1 MTRKRRSF
9 KRISYTLDYR
19 PLIIIATEGKKTEPS
34 YFKMAI
40 FKPPGTPVHVVTL
53 ETRASSSPSA
63 VLSRINRYI
72 REYGITS
79 KDVAWLVM
87 DKDNWKDTHLDQLYL
102 WSKSQSNRGLAVSNP
117 QFEYWLLLHFED
129 GNDVHNKTECLNKLK
144 CHCPNY
150 NKSNIP
156 VDKFKLSNVKKAI
169 QRAKSKDNPPCVKWP
184 TTTGTTVYRLVERII
199 S

>member
-34 YFKMAI
+34 YFRMVV
-40 FKPPGTPVHVVTL
+40 FKPPRTAVHVVTL
-53 ETRASSSPSA
+53 GTKTSSSPIT
-63 VLSRINRYI
+63 VLNRIKRYI
-72 REYGITS
+72 KEYGIKS
-79 KDVAWLVM
+79 GDEAWIVV
-87 DKDNWKDTHLDQLYL
+87 DKDNWKDTHLEQLYS
-102 WSKSQSNRGLAVSNP
+102 WSTLQSNRGLAVSNP

-150 NKSNIP
+150 NKRNIP
-156 VDKFKLSNVKKAI
+156 VDKFTLSNVKEAVK
-169 QRAKSKDNPPCVKWP
+169 RAKSKDSPPSKWP
-184 TTTGTTVYRLVERII
+184 TTTGTTVYRLVERIL